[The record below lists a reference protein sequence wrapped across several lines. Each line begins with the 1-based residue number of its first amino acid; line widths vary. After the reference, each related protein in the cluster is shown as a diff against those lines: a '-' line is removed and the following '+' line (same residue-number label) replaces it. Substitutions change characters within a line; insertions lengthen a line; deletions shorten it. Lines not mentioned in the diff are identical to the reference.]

1 MARSTSCRILPH
13 LRRVVLHVW
22 SHSGNHPAHY
32 ERPYQWLLVQCWGF
46 ELYQFSSCYIDIK
59 EEETVR
65 FSKLI
70 FGDISAD
77 KFSLVTN
84 DGSA

>member
-1 MARSTSCRILPH
+1 MCGHIVATIPPIMSAHINGFLCNAGDSNYIS
-13 LRRVVLHVW
+13 
-22 SHSGNHPAHY
+22 SHTY
-32 ERPYQWLLVQCWGF
+32 L
-46 ELYQFSSCYIDIK
+46 SSCYIDIK

-84 DGSA
+84 YGSA